1 MANILA
7 TVAAPTGILSA
18 IDKRAAQR
26 NQTHAQLLSRAGLV
40 QADWDALAT
49 ALGGANAANLRRLL
63 NASHAAICVMEQ
75 PTAIPEFSAASHNGP
90 IVSHFGDL
98 S

>member
-1 MANILA
+1 MILA
-7 TVAAPTGILSA
+7 TIAAPTGILAA

-49 ALGGANAANLRRLL
+49 ALGSANAANLRKLL
-63 NASHAAICVMEQ
+63 NASHAMLTVIEATT
-75 PTAIPEFSAASHNGP
+75 PIPEGSSASHGAAV
-90 IVSHFGDL
+90 VSHFGDL